1 MYRLHEI
8 FVFCPLTPVS
18 AVSVTSH
25 LTGYTHVIQA
35 PLNCKSENVIYL
47 WRCTKCG
54 HNFTVNKNHTINT
67 NTHNIDKEGT
77 IYCGMTKRRFALRLA
92 EHRDYAKSNKVEEPS
107 GLHFNLPGHSFHHLE
122 GLAVEQVRSSDP
134 FILKARESWIIQKL
148 DCFRNGQNKE
158 PWNTTSLA
166 SVGFLIFLS
175 SSFTSWRSA
184 SFWYFGYLYMSTFS
198 FILLLWTWSLRGRNM
213 LAISIT
219 FETLK
224 QQFCLSFEPIFA

>member
-1 MYRLHEI
+1 MNSSCQTILLKKLSYWNVICLWLLWEI
-8 FVFCPLTPVS
+8 KVS
-18 AVSVTSH
+18 ACPSLYARIISPLVN
-25 LTGYTHVIQA
+25 LT
-35 PLNCKSENVIYL
+35 
-47 WRCTKCG
+47 
-54 HNFTVNKNHTINT
+54 
-67 NTHNIDKEGT
+67 
-77 IYCGMTKRRFALRLA
+77 
-92 EHRDYAKSNKVEEPS
+92 

-122 GLAVEQVRSSDP
+122 GLAVEQVRSRDP

-198 FILLLWTWSLRGRNM
+198 FILLLWTWSLRGRNI
-213 LAISIT
+213 LAISIL
-219 FETLK
+219 FVTLK
-224 QQFCLSFEPIFA
+224 QEFCLSFEPIL

>member
-1 MYRLHEI
+1 MLKNI
-8 FVFCPLTPVS
+8 CKFDIVPCSTTTGKQCPICPLTPVS

-47 WRCTKCG
+47 WRCIKCG
-54 HNFTVNKNHTINT
+54 HNFTVNKNHIINT

-122 GLAVEQVRSSDP
+122 GLAVEQVRSKDP

-148 DCFRNGQNKE
+148 DCFKYPLQM
-158 PWNTTSLA
+158 
-166 SVGFLIFLS
+166 F
-175 SSFTSWRSA
+175 
-184 SFWYFGYLYMSTFS
+184 
-198 FILLLWTWSLRGRNM
+198 
-213 LAISIT
+213 
-219 FETLK
+219 
-224 QQFCLSFEPIFA
+224 